1 MKLVVIKKEE
11 FKSIYEKMTTS
22 FASDEIRT
30 LEDAYKILDVK
41 EYKVFHLTL
50 NNNNIGFITI
60 WNLDTCT
67 FVEHFVIYEEYRN
80 KGFGGIAIDLIN
92 KEFNNVVLEAELGTT
107 DLSKRRLG
115 FYSRHGFK
123 INDVYYI
130 QPAYHNDKQ
139 PVDMHLL
146 SYPDKLANINKV
158 IKEIYKVVYGVI

>member
-60 WNLDTCT
+60 WKLDTCT

-80 KGFGGIAIDLIN
+80 KITIEGLYTLKSIKKLLRNKKIKMPIINLIYDIIIDKKEPDALVKFLIE
-92 KEFNNVVLEAELGTT
+92 KE
-107 DLSKRRLG
+107 
-115 FYSRHGFK
+115 
-123 INDVYYI
+123 
-130 QPAYHNDKQ
+130 
-139 PVDMHLL
+139 
-146 SYPDKLANINKV
+146 
-158 IKEIYKVVYGVI
+158 

>member
-1 MKLVVIKKEE
+1 MKLVVIKKDE

-80 KGFGGIAIDLIN
+80 KGYGGISIYLIN
-92 KEFNNVVLEAELGTT
+92 KEFNNGVLEAELGTT

-123 INDVYYI
+123 INDIDYV

>member
-1 MKLVVIKKEE
+1 MKLVVINKEE

-80 KGFGGIAIDLIN
+80 KGYGTLALTMLCNLAKQKGIKVLADTIAIDNPSIN
-92 KEFNNVVLEAELGTT
+92 IF
-107 DLSKRRLG
+107 
-115 FYSRHGFK
+115 FK
-123 INDVYYI
+123 QNF
-130 QPAYHNDKQ
+130 
-139 PVDMHLL
+139 
-146 SYPDKLANINKV
+146 
-158 IKEIYKVVYGVI
+158 KEIYRTNDYILVRKELF

>member
-80 KGFGGIAIDLIN
+80 KGYGGIAIDLIN

-115 FYSRHGFK
+115 FYSRQGFK